1 MFLDG
6 VVDEAVVDTN
16 EAQERQRNACQV
28 PLPSADSANRV
39 LDGDTSSIPRAV
51 LHTAGRAAL
60 IGVGMWTFGHFKPRD
75 AAVGGISGAVAIEG
89 FALLYLSYKRSQ
101 QKET

>member
-1 MFLDG
+1 MFLEG
-6 VVDEAVVDTN
+6 IVDEAVADTTEAN
-16 EAQERQRNACQV
+16 EQKRNACQV

-39 LDGDTSSIPRAV
+39 LDGDVSSIPRAV
-51 LHTAGRAAL
+51 MHTAGRAAL
-60 IGVGMWTFGHFKPRD
+60 IGVGMWAFGNFKPRD

-101 QKET
+101 QKK